1 MRVAFKTGLVEP
13 RRNEESLSLSLF
25 LSLFL
30 HSNGVLSAV
39 PLSQGGL
46 DILQAVAV
54 HGYYISYAVI
64 IADKRAH
71 RVICAPAA
79 SEKRLLATVVRHA
92 YTRIHIGH
100 VKRSRIDS
108 RSDNGVASFSRENR
122 AVLTYDR

>member
-13 RRNEESLSLSLF
+13 RRNEEGSLSLSWL
-25 LSLFL
+25 L
-30 HSNGVLSAV
+30 SNGVLSVV

-54 HGYYISYAVI
+54 HGYYILYAVI

-79 SEKRLLATVVRHA
+79 SEKRLLATVIRAA
-92 YTRIHIGH
+92 YTHTH
-100 VKRSRIDS
+100 P
-108 RSDNGVASFSRENR
+108 
-122 AVLTYDR
+122 

>member
-1 MRVAFKTGLVEP
+1 M
-13 RRNEESLSLSLF
+13 
-25 LSLFL
+25 
-30 HSNGVLSAV
+30 

-54 HGYYISYAVI
+54 HGYYILYAVI

-79 SEKRLLATVVRHA
+79 SEKRLLATVIRAA
-92 YTRIHIGH
+92 YTHTHTRTREL
-100 VKRSRIDS
+100 RSRIDS

-122 AVLTYDR
+122 AVLTYDRECQSVRRV

>member
-13 RRNEESLSLSLF
+13 RRNGSLSLSLSF
-25 LSLFL
+25 SWLL
-30 HSNGVLSAV
+30 SNGVLSVV

-54 HGYYISYAVI
+54 HGYYILYAVI

-79 SEKRLLATVVRHA
+79 SEKRLLATVPRHA
-92 YTRIHIGH
+92 YTHT
-100 VKRSRIDS
+100 S
-108 RSDNGVASFSRENR
+108 A
-122 AVLTYDR
+122 TYP

>member
-13 RRNEESLSLSLF
+13 RRNEEGSLSLSLSW
-25 LSLFL
+25 LL
-30 HSNGVLSAV
+30 SNGVLSVV

-54 HGYYISYAVI
+54 HGYYILYAVI

-79 SEKRLLATVVRHA
+79 SEKRLLATVIRAA
-92 YTRIHIGH
+92 YTHTHTH
-100 VKRSRIDS
+100 VLVNYVPVSILVPITVWPPFPEKI
-108 RSDNGVASFSRENR
+108 APF
-122 AVLTYDR
+122 